1 MSITPN
7 EYNPMC
13 TDPRHY
19 LFLIPVF
26 ATGAGYVIATMHSD
40 RKYWMGVMTGT
51 AVFSLLL
58 VSSGTRTF
66 FEQLLP
72 IGILAAC
79 FVFMHRKISLFPAGM
94 VVLAIFLA
102 IKPFLFVPYARSVH
116 YEKQKD
122 FVLSHIP
129 ENSCARLVTDEVQ
142 GRLLEYYKGFRKA
155 RPEVFTWKE
164 AELFAESIAGKT
176 ALLTNGYTS
185 YLSGEA
191 PGTLP
196 YFASNPGIM
205 ATPVFADPGLK
216 MALYKTSEWKVPKL
230 ISVFRNGFEKDEP
243 FWVPGNGRTDSVN
256 VFSGF
261 SSNLSG
267 EYSATF
273 RIPSDSLSF
282 TGFNQIFVSVRF
294 YCKVTDNTD
303 AAIVISVEND
313 TENLV
318 WEANPLFPQI
328 KIFGNWN
335 EISLHQA
342 IPKEK
347 LIPGSRISVYIWN
360 RSGDKIFTDDWE
372 IVFKGIP
379 EFVSSGGGRE

>member
-1 MSITPN
+1 
-7 EYNPMC
+7 
-13 TDPRHY
+13 
-19 LFLIPVF
+19 
-26 ATGAGYVIATMHSD
+26 
-40 RKYWMGVMTGT
+40 
-51 AVFSLLL
+51 
-58 VSSGTRTF
+58 
-66 FEQLLP
+66 
-72 IGILAAC
+72 
-79 FVFMHRKISLFPAGM
+79 MHRKISFFPAGM
-94 VVLAIFLA
+94 AVMVILLA

-116 YEKQKD
+116 YGKQKD
-122 FVLSHIP
+122 FILSHIP
-129 ENSCARLVTDEVQ
+129 ENSCERLITDEVQ
-142 GRLLEYYKGFRKA
+142 GRLFEYYRAFRKT
-155 RPEVFTWKE
+155 RPEVYNWKE
-164 AELFAESIAGKT
+164 AELFAESLAGKT

-185 YLSGEA
+185 YLSGEQ

-205 ATPVFADPGLK
+205 ATMVFADPGLK

-230 ISVFRNGFEKDEP
+230 ISVFLNGFERDEP
-243 FWVPGNGRTDSVN
+243 FWARGDGRLDSVN
-256 VFSGF
+256 VFSGY

-282 TGFNQIFVSVRF
+282 SGFNEILISIRF
-294 YCKVTDNTD
+294 YCKITDKTD
-303 AAIVISVEND
+303 AAIVISVDND
-313 TENLV
+313 TGNLV
-318 WEANPLFPQI
+318 WEAYPLFPQI
-328 KIFGNWN
+328 KVFGNWN